1 MKTSPVR
8 HWKNYKE
15 TYYENI
21 LVFKKQNY
29 FENIMCFFS
38 LNKQIMLCF
47 FVKKVGK
54 TESGFLDQKLPESN
68 ITYGAF

>member
-1 MKTSPVR
+1 MSTSGLYH

-29 FENIMCFFS
+29 FENICFFF
-38 LNKQIMLCF
+38 LNKQIMF
-47 FVKKVGK
+47 FNF
-54 TESGFLDQKLPESN
+54 ESRKNRIWFS
-68 ITYGAF
+68 